1 MIVALLCTAVAL
13 LASCAESPAG
23 SEAAFDR
30 GRADGCNSGLSDANK
45 PGYDTRY
52 TRNQALY
59 AADTGYREGWDKG
72 YDTCYWREY
81 RYPTWES
88 GLGGM

>member
-1 MIVALLCTAVAL
+1 MTRFKSLAAVAL
-13 LASCAESPAG
+13 AAALLAGCATPFE
-23 SEAAFDR
+23 R
-30 GRADGCNSGLSDANK
+30 GRIDGCDSGLSDANK

-52 TRNQALY
+52 RKDDARY
-59 AADTGYREGWDKG
+59 AADADYRAGWDEG

-88 GLGGM
+88 GGFGGM